1 MRKTILAVLLIAI
14 AVVVQLSV
22 LNGLH
27 LPGGGVPDLVLVVV
41 AALALADGPVP
52 GMIIGFAAG
61 LCLDLAPPA
70 SQLIGQY
77 ALVFC
82 LTGWAAGKLGMLATR
97 SAFRSTALLAVVIAL
112 GEALVAALALA
123 LQPGQVSVA
132 VLRLVLPSSIAYDL
146 LILPFVVYLVLALGA
161 LLEEGLTGAAGVR
174 SALTVPMTAQSASRH
189 GSTKGRARE
198 PRLAPGAGRPGDGW
212 VGSAPRSAIGHYGP
226 PGRPAAHRLRLR
238 PANGLA
244 GSAAGVARR
253 PGAVVPS
260 VNLRLAGGRRG
271 DGFIGSTVGSALSPH
286 LRQPGRHPGQ
296 LARSGHG
303 FRPQAGQVG
312 GSASG
317 QALLRPAGLSRG
329 RAPIRFGGR
338 RRDATVGR
346 ALGHTGLGDPHRDT
360 FGPAPRFS
368 VRAPAAPKMRFS
380 TSQTKKTVR
389 RQPAEPR
396 FRRAIGNSL
405 ANPASARRPASSPR
419 FRLGTGKSLATP
431 TSARRQA
438 AEPRFR
444 RGTGRSL
451 AYSSSAHVAGG
462 MLDQATF
469 RAIRSRRGMPKV
481 RFRARRGSGLIGGS
495 KSLMGGV
502 HAAHP
507 ARPRFKGSPSKRRSG
522 SAAKQPKFGYG
533 KRSLL
538 SFLAHSPLGGRWLAT
553 RRIGSRSGVW
563 VVSRRTGGAR

>member
-1 MRKTILAVLLIAI
+1 VRKTILAVLLVAT

-22 LNGLH
+22 INGLN

-41 AALALADGPVP
+41 AALALADGPIS

-61 LCLDLAPPA
+61 LCLDIAPPA

-82 LTGWAAGKLGMLATR
+82 LAGWAAGRLGMLATR

-123 LQPGQVSVA
+123 LQPGQVSIA

-174 SALTVPMTAQSASRH
+174 SALTVPMTGQSASH
-189 GSTKGRARE
+189 QGSTKGRARE
-198 PRLAPGAGRPGDGW
+198 PRLAPAAGRPGDGW
-212 VGSAPRSAIGHYGP
+212 VGSAPHSAIGYYGQAR
-226 PGRPAAHRLRLR
+226 RPAGHRVRLR
-238 PANGLA
+238 PGNGVA

-253 PGAVVPS
+253 PGALVPS
-260 VNLRLAGGRRG
+260 VNLRLADGRRG
-271 DGFIGSTVGSALSPH
+271 DGFIGSAVGGALAPH

-303 FRPQAGQVG
+303 FRPQAGQLG

-317 QALLRPAGLSRG
+317 QAVLRPAGLSPG

-346 ALGHTGLGDPHRDT
+346 ALGHTGLGDPQRAT
-360 FGPAPRFS
+360 FVPSPRFS

-380 TSQTKKTVR
+380 TRRAKTAGR
-389 RQPAEPR
+389 RQPAEPK

-405 ANPASARRPASSPR
+405 ATPAPVRRHAASPR
-419 FRLGTGKSLATP
+419 FRLGSGKSLAT
-431 TSARRQA
+431 SASTRRQA

-444 RGTGRSL
+444 RGTGGSL
-451 AYSSSAHVAGG
+451 ASPSSAHVAGG

-469 RAIRSRRGMPKV
+469 RAIRSRRGMPRV

-495 KSLMGGV
+495 KSLMSGG
-502 HAAHP
+502 HAAHT
-507 ARPRFKGSPSKRRSG
+507 ARPRFKGSPAKRRPG
-522 SAAKQPKFGYG
+522 SAAKHPKFGYG

-538 SFLAHSPLGGRWLAT
+538 SFLAHSPVGGRWLAT